1 MTTLLPITT
10 PTPIYDALLTLAT
23 ASERQAILAAGPR
36 EWLGTYRR
44 FPGNIHH
51 AAAIAAYEAMA
62 SILTSVTSGTELC
75 VTGIDPRAI
84 PPRREPLDPS
94 LLLYGGLEW
103 IGPEGCMSMLVIGY
117 IQPPLHITDLRI
129 EPTSRPSATAL
140 PEMSHS
146 TRLKPGERIDDTS
159 RLALMQR
166 FIDQGDTPNGAARK
180 AAEAEPYPHSREDST
195 VKRLTRKFKDRA
207 RQ

>member
-1 MTTLLPITT
+1 MTALPPITA
-10 PTPIYDALLTLAT
+10 PTPIYEAMITLAT
-23 ASERQAILAAGPR
+23 VTERRIILAAGPR

-44 FPGNIHH
+44 FPGNLHH
-51 AAAIAAYEAMA
+51 AATIAAYEAMA
-62 SILTSVTSGTELC
+62 SILTRVTSGTELC

-94 LLLYGGLEW
+94 LLLHGGLEW
-103 IGPEGCMSMLVIGY
+103 IGPEGRMSKLVIGY

-129 EPTSRPSATAL
+129 EPTTRASAPAL
-140 PEMSHS
+140 PEMSRS
-146 TRLKPGERIDDTS
+146 TRLKQGERIDDTA
-159 RLALMQR
+159 RLAFMQR

-180 AAEAEPYPHSREDST
+180 AAEAEPYPHSTEGST